1 MADTLTTTTENDY
14 VCSRTTM
21 RGTHK
26 GKLSGISA
34 TGNSVVVSGLTMV
47 RVVDGRLVESWVKND
62 VMGLMKQLAADIPR

>member
-21 RGTHK
+21 RVRTK
-26 GKLSGISA
+26 GSSLGSLRQAIQSW
-34 TGNSVVVSGLTMV
+34 SGLTMV

-62 VMGLMKQLAADIPR
+62 VIGLMKQLAADIPR

>member
-47 RVVDGRLVESWVKND
+47 PCCRWPPG
-62 VMGLMKQLAADIPR
+62 